1 MGTGTERGKGLIQ
14 QPGKHRT
21 SVRFGSGSAWVCAER
36 GERPRAVCCSLPAQQ
51 LLRGEGGSEHHEHSA
66 LGLKRLLGFG
76 IGPRRSRMC
85 WPSPQSSALLGHLNP
100 LEVPS
105 SREGGAE
112 PGQHHGVGTD
122 PTTSPWISAS
132 SSPQFR
138 SPLSYSEELRG
149 TTTQV
154 LEQQSPS
161 STYKAPEALRAL
173 EDTPTFPKD
182 LGNHLGGLA
191 ALTGWGRP
199 L

>member
-21 SVRFGSGSAWVCAER
+21 SIRLGSGSAWVCAER

-51 LLRGEGGSEHHEHSA
+51 LLRGEGGSKLKHL
-66 LGLKRLLGFG
+66 LGLG
-76 IGPRRSRMC
+76 IEPRRSRMG

-112 PGQHHGVGTD
+112 PGQHRGVGTD

-149 TTTQV
+149 TRTKV
-154 LEQQSPS
+154 LEQQAPS

-182 LGNHLGGLA
+182 LGNQLGGLA
-191 ALTGWGRP
+191 ALAGWGRP